1 MEPPGTSDSRPPPP
15 PVPCLELSSSGQFRD
30 RTDDETETAGGAG
43 SCRGA
48 CEGLGPRTPGRHA
61 GTLLYIWG
69 SGLSFSACKMG
80 TEGLKEK
87 GGSGCRRTLVKHLS
101 GEPNVQSGP

>member
-48 CEGLGPRTPGRHA
+48 CEGLGPSWNSP
-61 GTLLYIWG
+61 
-69 SGLSFSACKMG
+69 
-80 TEGLKEK
+80 
-87 GGSGCRRTLVKHLS
+87 VHL
-101 GEPNVQSGP
+101 GERPQFLRL